1 MILSIPVP
9 WLQIVSYVNIVPM
22 DASIQQISLAI
33 LENMV
38 PTSHYLFELV
48 KQQVTLDRLIGLLQV

>member
-1 MILSIPVP
+1 M
-9 WLQIVSYVNIVPM
+9 PM

-38 PTSHYLFELV
+38 PTSRSLFELV
-48 KQQVTLDRLIGLLQV
+48 KQEVTLDRLINLLQV